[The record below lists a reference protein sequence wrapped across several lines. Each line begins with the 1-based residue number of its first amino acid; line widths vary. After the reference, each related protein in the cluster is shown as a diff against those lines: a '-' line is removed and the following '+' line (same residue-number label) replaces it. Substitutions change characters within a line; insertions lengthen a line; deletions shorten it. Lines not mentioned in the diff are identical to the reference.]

1 MSLRFRL
8 LGSLEADIGGQLVDL
23 GHGRQRSVLAVL
35 LVDANT
41 VVSVSQLLERIWAD
55 RPPQRARETLYSY
68 LSRLRRALSVTGE
81 AGPHR
86 RSGGYVLAVDPSA
99 VDLVQFHRLAMSART
114 ADDGDALA
122 LFDQALA
129 LWRGEAFAGL
139 DSPWLG
145 ALRDQLSQHRFA
157 VELDRNDVALRR
169 GRHAELLPGLAAR
182 ARAYPLDERLAGQL
196 MLALYR
202 SGRQADALGHYER
215 TRRLLVEELGADPG
229 PALRE
234 LHQRILTE
242 DAAFATPAT
251 AGSEP
256 PTVTPP
262 LPRQLPAPPRLF
274 VGRSRELARLTEMLG
289 HRPGSEPT
297 MPIVTITG
305 AGGIGKTW
313 LALRWAHDNLH
324 RFPDGQLY
332 LNLHGFSRSG
342 RRQSPAMAIRSLL
355 EALAVAPS
363 AIPSDLHAQTALY
376 RSLVAGK
383 RMLIMLDN
391 AYDADQVR
399 PLLPGSAG
407 CAVVVTSRNQL
418 PGLVATDGAQPLVL
432 HVLAPA
438 EARDLLTRRLGSES
452 AADRP
457 SVDRIVAACVGLPLA
472 LSIVAARAATNPAVP
487 LGALADD
494 LVHNRGNLDAF
505 AGGDPDADLRAVFSW
520 SYHALDADAA
530 RVFRLLGVHPGP
542 TVTAPAVASLAGLT
556 GGRARSLLEEL
567 VRANVA
573 ILLTP
578 GRYALHDLLRTYATE
593 IVEADDDRQ
602 VALHRMLDH
611 YLHTAYAGALLIE
624 PHREPI
630 SLPPARPGVTAEQ
643 FAGQAEALEWFVTEQ
658 SVILT
663 AVDQAAEAGY
673 DGHVWR
679 LAWATATFLS
689 RGARWQDLTATQRVA
704 LASAERARDLV
715 GQAHAHRDLALAC
728 NHTGRPEDATAHLQR
743 AFDLFGELGDHV
755 GQAYTCLFLGWV
767 CEWQGRQRGALR
779 HDERALA
786 LFQAAGH
793 KVGQAK
799 ALNAVGWDH
808 AQAGDYRQAISY
820 CQLAL
825 TLHEALDNRTG
836 AAKTWD
842 SLGYAHQRLGRHE
855 LAIECFGH
863 ALALYRSTGDRYG
876 EAETMD
882 HLGDSHHASGDL
894 EAARDVWQRA
904 LDRIGEQSPSEA
916 NQIRDKLR
924 RPDAGPARS

>member
-1 MSLRFRL
+1 MLTVQFRL
-8 LGSLEADIGGQLVDL
+8 LGTLEADIAGRPVEL
-23 GHGRQRSVLAVL
+23 GHARQQSVLAVL
-35 LVDANT
+35 LADVNT
-41 VVSVSQLLERIWAD
+41 VVPVGQLLERIWGD

-81 AGPHR
+81 AGLHR

-99 VDLVQFHRLAMSART
+99 VDVVRFHRLAMTART
-114 ADDGDALA
+114 ADDDDALA
-122 LFDQALA
+122 LFDEALA

-139 DSPWLG
+139 DTPWLG
-145 ALRDQLSQHRFA
+145 ALRDQLGQHRFA

-169 GRHAELLPGLAAR
+169 GRHAEVLPGLSAH

-202 SGRQADALGHYER
+202 SGRQADALAHYEQA
-215 TRRLLVEELGADPG
+215 RRVLVEELGADPG

-242 DAAFATPAT
+242 EAVLPAPAT
-251 AGSEP
+251 AAPEP
-256 PTVTPP
+256 EAAAPP
-262 LPRQLPAPPRLF
+262 VPRQLPAPPRLF
-274 VGRSRELARLTEMLG
+274 VGRSRALARLTEVLG
-289 HRPGSEPT
+289 QRPGTEHT
-297 MPIVTITG
+297 VPIATIAGT
-305 AGGIGKTW
+305 GGIGKTW

-332 LNLHGFSRSG
+332 LNLHGFSQSG
-342 RRQSPAMAIRSLL
+342 RRQSPATAIRSLL
-355 EALAVAPS
+355 EALAPAPS
-363 AIPSDLHAQTALY
+363 AIPSDLSAQTALY

-383 RMLIMLDN
+383 RMLIVLDN
-391 AYDADQVR
+391 AYDADHVR

-418 PGLVATDGAQPLVL
+418 PGLVATEGAQPLVL
-432 HVLAPA
+432 QVLTAA
-438 EARDLLTRRLGSES
+438 EASDLLARRLRSQPV

-457 SVDRIVAACVGLPLA
+457 SVDRIVAACAGLPLA

-487 LGALADD
+487 LAALADD
-494 LVHNRGNLDAF
+494 LADNRGNLDGF
-505 AGGDPDADLRAVFSW
+505 AGGDPSADLRAVFSW
-520 SYHALDADAA
+520 SYRALDADAA
-530 RVFRLLGVHPGP
+530 RVFRLLGLHPGP
-542 TVTAPAVASLAGLT
+542 TVTAPAVASLAGLA
-556 GGRARSLLEEL
+556 GGRARSLLEDL

-573 ILLTP
+573 TMLTP
-578 GRYALHDLLRTYATE
+578 GRYGLHDLLRTYATE
-593 IVEADDDRQ
+593 LVQSDDDRRD
-602 VALHRMLDH
+602 ALHRVLDH
-611 YLHTAYAGALLIE
+611 YLHTAYAAALLIE
-624 PHREPI
+624 PHRDPI
-630 SLPPARPGVTAEQ
+630 SLAPAQPGVTAEP
-643 FAGQAEALEWFVTEQ
+643 FAGQAEALEWFVAEQ
-658 SVILT
+658 SVLLA

-673 DGHVWR
+673 DGHAWR
-679 LAWATATFLS
+679 LAWAAATFLS

-704 LASAERARDLV
+704 LAAAERAQDLV

-743 AFDLFGELGDHV
+743 AFDLFGALGDQV

-767 CEWQGRQRGALR
+767 SEWQGQQRGALR

-808 AQAGDYRQAISY
+808 AQAGDHEQAISY
-820 CQLAL
+820 CQRAL

-842 SLGYAHQRLGRHE
+842 SLGYAHQQLGHHDR
-855 LAIECFGH
+855 AIDCFRH
-863 ALALYRSTGDRYG
+863 ALALYRRTGEQYG
-876 EAETMD
+876 EAETLE
-882 HLGDSHHASGDL
+882 HLGDSHHATGDL
-894 EAARDVWQRA
+894 AAARDAWQRA
-904 LDRIGEQSPSEA
+904 LDRLGEQSPSETDQLRA
-916 NQIRDKLR
+916 KLR
-924 RPDAGPARS
+924 RLDGS